1 VHLRRAL
8 LLFAIVLG
16 LAAIVA
22 AFSRT
27 DRGGNS
33 HRPSPAVEPQVT
45 APPTPGQR
53 LDVRFSERSRKLER
67 KVPVRT
73 AVEVLVQAKHS
84 GLAAIGGLDQSSAVE
99 PDTPARFEVFQ
110 AKPGRFPVSFT
121 PAGRNRSKRL
131 GTLVIVR

>member
-27 DRGGNS
+27 DRGGES
-33 HRPSPAVEPQVT
+33 SRPSPTVEPQAT
-45 APPTPGQR
+45 PPPTPGQR
-53 LDVRFSERSRKLER
+53 LDVRFSERSRGLER

-73 AVEVLVQAKHS
+73 AVEVLVRARRS

-110 AKPGRFPVSFT
+110 TVPGRFPVSFT
-121 PAGRNRSKRL
+121 PAGSSRSTRL

>member
-27 DRGGNS
+27 DRGDNS
-33 HRPSPAVEPQVT
+33 NRPSPTTEPQAI
-45 APPTPGQR
+45 APATPGQR
-53 LDVRFSERSRKLER
+53 LDVSFSEGSRELER

-73 AVEVLVQAKHS
+73 AVEVLVKARHS

-110 AKPGRFPVSFT
+110 AVPGRFPVSFT
-121 PAGRNRSKRL
+121 PAGSDRSKRL